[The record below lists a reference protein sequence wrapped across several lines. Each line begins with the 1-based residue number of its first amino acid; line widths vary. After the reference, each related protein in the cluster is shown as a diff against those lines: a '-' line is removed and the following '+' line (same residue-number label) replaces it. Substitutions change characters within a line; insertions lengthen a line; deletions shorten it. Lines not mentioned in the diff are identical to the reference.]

1 MRGFRRFRTS
11 RAWVATQSG
20 GNWWKGGRALGQRD
34 KRGETTY
41 CHAGRTFDRTFCAK
55 GRGPAAFV
63 RRLDDKQ
70 AWILLVDSDMGLAN
84 PNARILI
91 IDDEEASAQALLRIL
106 EQAGYGSC
114 TAITDSSHAA
124 KQILDLNPDLVLL
137 DLLME
142 PISGLKVL
150 NEINDM
156 MSPRTRPLVLV
167 LTADTSLQAKHDAL
181 ASGASD
187 FLSKPLDSVE
197 VLLRIENLLTSR
209 KLNQQI
215 QLYSEGLERLVD
227 KRTLE
232 LQQQTANLEK
242 TLTELR
248 ATQQQVIQQERMR
261 ALGTMACGI
270 AHDLNNGLS
279 VILGY
284 GDMLLADLERF
295 PIDSKARTYLQEM
308 VLAGCDN
315 AKMVERLRE
324 FYRPRATREHR
335 QAVDLN
341 DVIEQAISRTA
352 PKWQSEADAAG
363 ASIHIKKDLDGIP
376 FICGTPDE
384 LREVFTN
391 LIFNAVD
398 AMPEGGRIFFR
409 SREVGKHIRLEMSD
423 TGIGMSEE
431 TLRNCMEPFFT
442 TKGKRGSGL
451 GLAMSY
457 GIIRRHGGSIE
468 IKSKPNKGTTFTI
481 YLPVPEEVI
490 EPADVEVEAKVDPLR
505 ILVVD
510 DHAAIREIV
519 SAYLA
524 EDRHAVETAADAREA
539 MAKFRSDRFD
549 LVITD
554 RAMPEISGDE
564 LAASIKEVEPNKPV
578 IMLTGFADL
587 LTEAGRRSENVD
599 IIVSKPAR
607 LEDLRKAILTVVP
620 KLKRRDSHVSAYS
633 SSRPAAG
640 SSFTRK

>member
-1 MRGFRRFRTS
+1 
-11 RAWVATQSG
+11 
-20 GNWWKGGRALGQRD
+20 
-34 KRGETTY
+34 
-41 CHAGRTFDRTFCAK
+41 
-55 GRGPAAFV
+55 
-63 RRLDDKQ
+63 
-70 AWILLVDSDMGLAN
+70 MGLAN

-91 IDDEEASAQALLRIL
+91 IDDEEDSAHALLKIL

-114 TAITDSSHAA
+114 TAIIDSSHAA

-150 NEINDM
+150 NLINDM

-167 LTADTSLQAKHDAL
+167 LTADTSQQAKHDAL
-181 ASGASD
+181 AAGATD
-187 FLSKPLDSVE
+187 FLSKPLDSIE

-209 KLNQQI
+209 KLNHQI

-242 TLTELR
+242 TLLELR

-324 FYRPRATREHR
+324 FYRPRATREYR

-341 DVIEQAISRTA
+341 EVIEQAISRTA
-352 PKWQSEADAAG
+352 PKWQSEADATG
-363 ASIHIKKDLDGIP
+363 ATIHIKKDFGDIP
-376 FICGTPDE
+376 LLCGAPDE

-398 AMPEGGRIFFR
+398 AMPQGGRIFFR
-409 SREVGKHIRLEMSD
+409 SREVVNRIRLEMSD

-468 IKSKPNKGTTFTI
+468 INSKLNKGTTFTI

-490 EPADVEVEAKVDPLR
+490 ESTDVEVEAIVDPLR

-524 EDRHAVETAADAREA
+524 EDRHTVETAADAREA
-539 MAKFRSDRFD
+539 MMKFRSHRFD
-549 LVITD
+549 LIITD

-564 LAASIKEVEPNKPV
+564 LAASIKELEPNKPV

-587 LTEAGRRSENVD
+587 INETGRRSENVD
-599 IIVSKPAR
+599 LIVSKPAR
-607 LEDLRKAILTVVP
+607 LDDLRKAILKVMP
-620 KLKRRDSHVSAYS
+620 KSKRDDSQIKGRSPQPGAESSAW
-633 SSRPAAG
+633 
-640 SSFTRK
+640 RK

>member
-1 MRGFRRFRTS
+1 MR
-11 RAWVATQSG
+11 
-20 GNWWKGGRALGQRD
+20 
-34 KRGETTY
+34 
-41 CHAGRTFDRTFCAK
+41 
-55 GRGPAAFV
+55 
-63 RRLDDKQ
+63 
-70 AWILLVDSDMGLAN
+70 LAN
-84 PNARILI
+84 QNAQILI
-91 IDDEEASAQALLRIL
+91 IDDEEPSAQGLLKIL

-114 TAITDSSHAA
+114 TAITNPTQAA
-124 KQILDLNPDLVLL
+124 KRTLELNPDLLLL

-142 PISGLKVL
+142 PVSGLEVL
-150 NEINDM
+150 AQINDM
-156 MSPRTRPLVLV
+156 MSPQKRPLVLV
-167 LTADTSLQAKHDAL
+167 LTADTSTQAKHEAL
-181 ASGASD
+181 AAGATD
-187 FLSKPLDSVE
+187 FLAKPLDSVE

-209 KLNQQI
+209 NLTQQI

-232 LQQQTANLEK
+232 LQQRTADLEN
-242 TLTELR
+242 TLAELCK
-248 ATQQQVIQQERMR
+248 TQQQVIQQERMR
-261 ALGTMACGI
+261 ALGTMACVI

-295 PIDSKARTYLQEM
+295 PLNSKARTYLEEM

-341 DVIEQAISRTA
+341 DVIEQAVSRTA

-363 ASIHIKKDLDGIP
+363 ATIHIEKDLDGEIP
-376 FICGTPDE
+376 LICGAPDE

-398 AMPEGGRIFFR
+398 AMPRGGRIFFR
-409 SREVGKHIRLEMSD
+409 TREVGKRLQLEMSD
-423 TGIGMSEE
+423 TGVGMSEE

-457 GIIRRHGGSIE
+457 GIIRRHGGTIA
-468 IKSKPNKGTTFTI
+468 IKSTINKGTTFTI
-481 YLPVPEEVI
+481 YLPVPDEVI
-490 EPADVEVEAKVDPLR
+490 QSTDVEVELTVDPLR

-510 DHAAIREIV
+510 DHPAIREIV

-524 EDRHAVETAADAREA
+524 EDRHTVETAADAREA
-539 MAKFRSDRFD
+539 MKKFRAEHFD

-564 LAASIKEVEPNKPV
+564 LAASIKEIEPNEPV

-587 LTEAGRRSENVD
+587 INETGQRSENVD
-599 IIVSKPAR
+599 LIVSKPAR
-607 LEDLRKAILTVVP
+607 LDDLRRAIREVMP
-620 KLKRRDSHVSAYS
+620 KPKRRRTQASVTETLRSES
-633 SSRPAAG
+633 
-640 SSFTRK
+640 KLI

>member
-1 MRGFRRFRTS
+1 MADLSIRRD
-11 RAWVATQSG
+11 G
-20 GNWWKGGRALGQRD
+20 
-34 KRGETTY
+34 
-41 CHAGRTFDRTFCAK
+41 
-55 GRGPAAFV
+55 
-63 RRLDDKQ
+63 KQ
-70 AWILLVDSDMGLAN
+70 ARILLVDSDMGLAN

-91 IDDEEASAQALLRIL
+91 IDDEENSAQALLRIL

-150 NEINDM
+150 DQINDM

-167 LTADTSLQAKHDAL
+167 LTADTSQRAKHDAL
-181 ASGASD
+181 AAGASD
-187 FLSKPLDSVE
+187 FLSKPLDSIE

-209 KLNQQI
+209 KLNHQI

-232 LQQQTANLEK
+232 LQRQTANLEK
-242 TLTELR
+242 TLLELR

-279 VILGY
+279 IILGY

-341 DVIEQAISRTA
+341 NVIEQAISRTA

-363 ASIHIKKDLDGIP
+363 ATIHVNKDLDEISL
-376 FICGTPDE
+376 ICGTPDE

-398 AMPEGGRIFFR
+398 AMPQGGRIFFR

-481 YLPVPEEVI
+481 YLPVPEDVI
-490 EPADVEVEAKVDPLR
+490 EPTDVEVEATVDPLR
-505 ILVVD
+505 VLVVD

-524 EDRHAVETAADAREA
+524 EDRHTVETAADAREA
-539 MAKFRSDRFD
+539 MTKFHSSRFD

-554 RAMPEISGDE
+554 RAMPETSGDE
-564 LAASIKEVEPNKPV
+564 LAASIKQVEPNKPV

-587 LTEAGRRSENVD
+587 LTETGRRSENVD
-599 IIVSKPAR
+599 LIVSKPAR
-607 LEDLRKAILTVVP
+607 LEDLRKAILKVMP
-620 KLKRRDSHVSAYS
+620 KLKRRDSHLSAHS
-633 SSRPAAG
+633 TSRPGAEA
-640 SSFTRK
+640 SFRRR

>member
-1 MRGFRRFRTS
+1 VPPAEWLTS
-11 RAWVATQSG
+11 TDFA
-20 GNWWKGGRALGQRD
+20 
-34 KRGETTY
+34 
-41 CHAGRTFDRTFCAK
+41 
-55 GRGPAAFV
+55 
-63 RRLDDKQ
+63 
-70 AWILLVDSDMGLAN
+70 LVDGDMRLAN
-84 PNARILI
+84 QNAQILI
-91 IDDEEASAQALLRIL
+91 IDDEEASAHGLLKIL

-114 TAITDSSHAA
+114 TAITNPNQAA
-124 KQILDLNPDLVLL
+124 KRILELNPDLLLL

-142 PISGLKVL
+142 PVSGLEVL
-150 NEINDM
+150 AQINDM
-156 MSPRTRPLVLV
+156 MSPQRRPLVLV
-167 LTADTSLQAKHDAL
+167 LTADTSPQAKHEAL
-181 ASGASD
+181 AAGATD
-187 FLSKPLDSVE
+187 FLAKPLDSVE

-209 KLNQQI
+209 KLTQQI

-232 LQQQTANLEK
+232 LQQRTADLEK

-248 ATQQQVIQQERMR
+248 QTQQQVIQQERMR

-284 GDMLLADLERF
+284 GDMLLADPERF
-295 PIDSKARTYLQEM
+295 PLNSKARSYLEEL

-363 ASIHIKKDLDGIP
+363 ATIHIEKDLGEIP
-376 FICGTPDE
+376 LICGAPDE
-384 LREVFTN
+384 LREVLTN

-398 AMPEGGRIFFR
+398 AMPRGGRILFR
-409 SREVGKHIRLEMSD
+409 TRAVGKRLQLEMSD
-423 TGIGMSEE
+423 TGVGMSEE

-457 GIIRRHGGSIE
+457 GIIRRHGGTIA
-468 IKSKPNKGTTFTI
+468 IKSTLNKGSTFTI
-481 YLPVPEEVI
+481 YLPVPDEVI
-490 EPADVEVEAKVDPLR
+490 QSTDVEVELAVDPLR

-510 DHAAIREIV
+510 DHPAIREIV

-524 EDRHAVETAADAREA
+524 EDRHTVETAADAREA
-539 MAKFRSDRFD
+539 IKKFRAEHFD

-564 LAASIKEVEPNKPV
+564 LAASIKEIEPNEPV

-587 LTEAGRRSENVD
+587 INETGQRSENVD
-599 IIVSKPAR
+599 LIVSKPAR
-607 LEDLRKAILTVVP
+607 LEDLRRAILEVMP
-620 KLKRRDSHVSAYS
+620 KLKRRRAQASTTATLRSQS
-633 SSRPAAG
+633 KS
-640 SSFTRK
+640 T

>member
-1 MRGFRRFRTS
+1 VDGDMR
-11 RAWVATQSG
+11 
-20 GNWWKGGRALGQRD
+20 
-34 KRGETTY
+34 
-41 CHAGRTFDRTFCAK
+41 
-55 GRGPAAFV
+55 
-63 RRLDDKQ
+63 
-70 AWILLVDSDMGLAN
+70 LAN
-84 PNARILI
+84 QNAQILI
-91 IDDEEASAQALLRIL
+91 IDDEEASAHGLLKIL

-114 TAITDSSHAA
+114 TAITNPNQAA
-124 KQILDLNPDLVLL
+124 KRILELNPDLLLL

-142 PISGLKVL
+142 PVSGLEVL
-150 NEINDM
+150 AQINDM
-156 MSPRTRPLVLV
+156 MSPQRRPLVLV
-167 LTADTSLQAKHDAL
+167 LTADTSPQAKHEAL
-181 ASGASD
+181 AAGATD
-187 FLSKPLDSVE
+187 FLAKPLDSVE

-209 KLNQQI
+209 KLTQQI

-232 LQQQTANLEK
+232 LQQRTADLEK

-248 ATQQQVIQQERMR
+248 QTQQQVIQQERMR

-284 GDMLLADLERF
+284 GDMLLADPERF
-295 PIDSKARTYLQEM
+295 PLNSKARSYLEEL

-363 ASIHIKKDLDGIP
+363 ATIHIEKDLGEIP
-376 FICGTPDE
+376 LICGAPDE
-384 LREVFTN
+384 LREVLTN

-398 AMPEGGRIFFR
+398 AMPRGGRILFR
-409 SREVGKHIRLEMSD
+409 TRAVGKRPQLEMSD
-423 TGIGMSEE
+423 TGVGMSEE

-457 GIIRRHGGSIE
+457 GIIRRHGGTIA
-468 IKSKPNKGTTFTI
+468 IKSTLNKGSTFTI
-481 YLPVPEEVI
+481 YLPVPDEVI
-490 EPADVEVEAKVDPLR
+490 QSTDVEVELAVDPLR

-510 DHAAIREIV
+510 DHPAIREIV

-524 EDRHAVETAADAREA
+524 EDRHTVETAADAREA
-539 MAKFRSDRFD
+539 IKKFRAEHFD

-564 LAASIKEVEPNKPV
+564 LAASIKEIEPNEPV

-587 LTEAGRRSENVD
+587 INETGQRSENVD
-599 IIVSKPAR
+599 LIVSKPAR
-607 LEDLRKAILTVVP
+607 LEDLRRAILEVMP
-620 KLKRRDSHVSAYS
+620 KLKRRRAQASTTATLRSQS
-633 SSRPAAG
+633 KS
-640 SSFTRK
+640 T

>member
-1 MRGFRRFRTS
+1 
-11 RAWVATQSG
+11 
-20 GNWWKGGRALGQRD
+20 
-34 KRGETTY
+34 
-41 CHAGRTFDRTFCAK
+41 
-55 GRGPAAFV
+55 
-63 RRLDDKQ
+63 
-70 AWILLVDSDMGLAN
+70 MGLAN

-91 IDDEEASAQALLRIL
+91 IDDEEDSAHALLKIL

-114 TAITDSSHAA
+114 TAITDSRHAA
-124 KQILDLNPDLVLL
+124 KEILDLNPDLVLL

-150 NEINDM
+150 NLINDM

-167 LTADTSLQAKHDAL
+167 LTADTSQQAKHDAL
-181 ASGASD
+181 AAGATD
-187 FLSKPLDSVE
+187 FLSKPLDSIE

-209 KLNQQI
+209 KLNHQI

-232 LQQQTANLEK
+232 LQHQTANLEK
-242 TLTELR
+242 TLLELR

-324 FYRPRATREHR
+324 FYRPRATREYR

-341 DVIEQAISRTA
+341 EVIEQAISRTA

-363 ASIHIKKDLDGIP
+363 ATIHIKKDFGDIP
-376 FICGTPDE
+376 LVCGAPDE

-398 AMPEGGRIFFR
+398 AMPQGGRIFFR
-409 SREVGKHIRLEMSD
+409 SREVVNRIRLEMSD

-468 IKSKPNKGTTFTI
+468 INSKLNKGTTFTI

-490 EPADVEVEAKVDPLR
+490 ESTDVEVEAIVDPLR

-524 EDRHAVETAADAREA
+524 EDRHTVETAADAREA
-539 MAKFRSDRFD
+539 MMKFRSHRFD
-549 LVITD
+549 LIITD

-564 LAASIKEVEPNKPV
+564 LAASIKELEPNKPV

-587 LTEAGRRSENVD
+587 INETGRRSENVD
-599 IIVSKPAR
+599 LIVSKPAR
-607 LEDLRKAILTVVP
+607 LDDLRKAILKVMP
-620 KLKRRDSHVSAYS
+620 KSKRDDSQIKGRSPQPGAESSAW
-633 SSRPAAG
+633 
-640 SSFTRK
+640 RK